1 MESTDYINAL
11 GAGASFNTK
20 TIVEALVEAERAP
33 AKARIERRIA
43 NSEASISGMG
53 KAVSVLNVLSAAAER
68 LNDASDFKTY
78 GVSNSQKDAF
88 SAVATSEARTGSSSI
103 TVSQIAQEQRSV
115 SNEFTS
121 TTAGL
126 NGGAAITLSMVIGSA
141 STTTTNIVVNEPTL
155 QNTVTTINNA
165 NLGVTA
171 EIVDTGGNGSN
182 YRIQLIGST
191 GAEKAFSLTS
201 SDSSLSFSSV
211 QTATDANVSLN
222 GVDFTRS
229 TNVIDDILSGVTLTL
244 NGPTTGAASL
254 AINQDNSEARA
265 NIVDFVAIYNEA
277 KRQLD
282 ELSSSTVDGPLA
294 GDSIFRSMTRQLRNV
309 VLNTSST
316 PGANINTLSDM
327 GISVNKTGQME
338 VDDKK
343 LDLALANNY
352 TDIVQAFSANTDD
365 QSTNSTASAGIAG
378 DLAKLIADATASN
391 AYLNTQQTSLKSR
404 NSEYEEQLPTL
415 EEKMTKVEARYTSQ
429 FLAMQQIIEQMNST
443 SDSMKSSFENLPFS
457 NKN

>member
-155 QNTVTTINNA
+155 QNTVTAINNA

-404 NSEYEEQLPTL
+404 NSEYEEQLTTL